1 MQSMS
6 GDKHLLLQMHE
17 LLTYLNQRGM
27 ITILILA
34 HHGVVGDVRAD
45 VDLSYLS
52 DGILLFRYFEAQG
65 SLLKAVSALKSRI
78 SDHERTIREF
88 RLGAQGIEVGPALE
102 DFDGLMTGVTSYR
115 GRTPLLGSRR

>member
-1 MQSMS
+1 MS

-17 LLTYLNQRGM
+17 LLTYLNQRGV

-34 HHGVVGDVRAD
+34 QHGVVGDVRGD

-52 DGILLFRYFEAQG
+52 DGVLMFRYFEANG
-65 SLLKAVSALKSRI
+65 SLLKAVSVLKSRI

-88 RLGAQGIEVGPALE
+88 TLGPSGLVVGPALE
-102 DFDGLMTGVTSYR
+102 GFDGLMTGVAAYR
-115 GRTPLLGSRR
+115 GRTPLLGNKV